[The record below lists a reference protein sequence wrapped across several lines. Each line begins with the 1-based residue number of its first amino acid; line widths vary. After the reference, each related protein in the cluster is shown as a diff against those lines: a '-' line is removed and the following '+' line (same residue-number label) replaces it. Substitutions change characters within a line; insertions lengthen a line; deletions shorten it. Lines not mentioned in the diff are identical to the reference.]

1 MSWDQVQAKFDRLTD
16 GKLDKALAGEI
27 SAIASEMD
35 MVPVKLLTALLA
47 RVSAP

>member
-16 GKLDKALAGEI
+16 GKLDKALGKEI

-35 MVPVKLLTALLA
+35 TVPVKELTALLG
-47 RVSAP
+47 RVSAA